1 MINKD
6 DLEFVLNRFL
16 NTTGVEIDQWLLMG
30 HNNDIF
36 VCYND
41 FGFSYAWDGSSATIP
56 MDYYLKVLREDK
68 IDTILDV

>member
-1 MINKD
+1 MINRD
-6 DLEFVLNRFL
+6 YLEFVLNKFL
-16 NTTGVEIDQWLLMG
+16 NTSGIEVDKWVLMG

-41 FGFSYAWDGSSATIP
+41 FGFSYTWDGASVTIP
-56 MDYYLKVLREDK
+56 MDYYLKCIREEK